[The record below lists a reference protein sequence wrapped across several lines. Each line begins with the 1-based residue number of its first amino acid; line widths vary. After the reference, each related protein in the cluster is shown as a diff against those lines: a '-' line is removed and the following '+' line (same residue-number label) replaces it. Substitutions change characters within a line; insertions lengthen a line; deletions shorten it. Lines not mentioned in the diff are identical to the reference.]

1 MHVELMGAT
10 PAMELNDVS
19 KSFSGVHALRGVSF
33 SVKGTGVMGL
43 IGPNGSGKSTLLGI
57 MSGLIE
63 PTSGRYSIDG
73 TSARGLPASAIAQL
87 GVARTFQHSRLI
99 PDLRCWENVAVGHRQ
114 RANRSGF
121 GWRRE
126 RDRAAQTMAKV
137 GILDIADAW
146 PTDIT
151 AAQARKIEIARAL
164 AGSPRVVLFDEP
176 AAGLSEFDARDLVDV
191 VGEVSK
197 SALVVLV
204 EHNLHIVRAVAT
216 LVLVLI
222 NGALETS
229 GSPDEITESPLVRQ
243 AYLGIE

>member
-1 MHVELMGAT
+1 MHIELAGAT
-10 PAMELNDVS
+10 PAVELNDIS

-33 SVKGTGVMGL
+33 SAAGTGVLGL

-57 MSGLIE
+57 MSGLIQ

-73 TSARGLPASAIAQL
+73 SSARGRSADALAQG
-87 GVARTFQHSRLI
+87 GVSRTFQHSRI
-99 PDLRCWENVAVGHRQ
+99 VPDLRCWENVAVGHRR
-114 RANRSGF
+114 RASASGF
-121 GWRRE
+121 GWRKE
-126 RDRAAQTMAKV
+126 RDRAAEAMAKV
-137 GILDIADAW
+137 GILEIADAW
-146 PTDIT
+146 PADIT

-191 VGEVSK
+191 VREVSK
-197 SALVVLV
+197 IALVVLV
-204 EHNLHIVRAVAT
+204 EHNLHIVRAVAK

-222 NGALETS
+222 NGALEAS

-243 AYLGIE
+243 AYLGVE